1 MERIV
6 KVVLAAEVN
15 NYLANYEKARQ
26 ANVKLKESGE
36 DAMAAY
42 ERQHQAME
50 QVGTKLLATGAIATA
65 ATALSVKAA
74 IDWESAW
81 AGVTKTVDGN
91 AEEMGVL
98 EEQLRSLTGVL
109 PATHEEIAGVAEAAG
124 QLGVK
129 RQDIASFTKTMID
142 LSETTNL
149 SADEAATSIAQL
161 MNVMQTAPEDVGRL
175 GATLV
180 ALGNAGASTERDIV
194 QMAQRI
200 SGSGKLVGATE
211 GEVLGLANALA
222 SMGITAELGGGVASR
237 VLQDL
242 YSAVQTGGDQLAAFA
257 KVSGVT
263 SKEFADQF
271 RNDPVRAL
279 DTFTKGLN
287 GVEASGGNVVKTL
300 TDLGFKSTE
309 EQRVLLQLKGAGDLL
324 TDSLDLQS
332 KAWEQN
338 SALTDEANKRYETTE
353 AKLQIA
359 ANAARDAA
367 IDYGSAFL
375 PAVQAVAEAVTTLS
389 KGFSDLPEG
398 IQFGVALLAT
408 VAGGAALAG
417 GAFLIAVPKIAAFN
431 AQLTILRASEM
442 PGVARAAELTTNG
455 INRTGRALSATA
467 AFLNGPWGAALI
479 VAGIGLGE
487 FQRIMKETEA
497 TSESMQN
504 SLQTAS
510 GRQVLDTAAPGQ
522 FNLFFKD
529 AKAQLQ
535 DLDQLLADIDEFN
548 NNIFARGIFNLQKNA
563 ALAAPID
570 SLQRIGKELSTLA
583 ASDAP
588 ATQKAFNELAA
599 ETDGSQKSLSRLL
612 AALGPEFEGVLTKR
626 ATELGLN
633 TAGMDD
639 AAKASAL
646 LEIATSNLGAAT
658 DGSSDSMGQ
667 MADAAGGA
675 TAATVELTDAQ
686 KEYLQTLEQGD
697 SRFISF
703 GDALSDVRDA
713 QREWAEHTASDTE
726 DSGDSWQDYYDG
738 VSVNLSDYIT
748 ALQEQI
754 DAQASWE
761 QNMTLLAGRAS
772 EGVIAELAQLGP
784 EGAPLVAEL
793 VNATDEQLAVL
804 EQAFGERSAGGTAAF
819 SNNLMNATPVIQA
832 AAAQLGLTTAQEIA
846 AKLASGEA
854 TVEQIMQQYKLKVE
868 GVVPRLTV
876 DTSTVNA
883 QLTAIYNQWNGTTI
897 RLNTQTDSLDA
908 TSIRGGRAGGG
919 IIPGAPSDR
928 DNVVYALATGE
939 FVTRSR
945 VVAKPRNRAW
955 LEHMNA
961 GGDMPP
967 LRGYAGGG
975 YVDHRPQYMASYMF
989 GSAPAVVAAA
999 DQRPIDMKIYPTPG
1013 MSEEEVGR
1021 IAGERIGFAL
1031 RSS

>member
-6 KVVLAAEVN
+6 KVVLFAEVN

-26 ANVKLKESGE
+26 ANQKLKESGE

-42 ERQHQAME
+42 ERQHAAME
-50 QVGTKLLATGAIATA
+50 QVGTKLLAVGAIATA

-91 AEEMGVL
+91 AEEMGAL

-257 KVSGVT
+257 KVAGVT

-279 DTFTKGLN
+279 DTFAKGLN

-367 IDYGSAFL
+367 IDYGSVFL
-375 PAVQAVAEAVTTLS
+375 PAVKGVAEAVTTLS

-398 IQFGVALLAT
+398 LQFGVALLGT

-431 AQLTILRASEM
+431 AALTTLRASEL
-442 PGVARAAELTTNG
+442 PGVARAAEATVNG
-455 INRTGRALSATA
+455 VSRMRGGMSSLVS
-467 AFLNGPWGAALI
+467 FLGGPWGLGLAAGAVGVAALQQALDKLKATSAEYENVI
-479 VAGIGLGE
+479 RNATSPAELFAVSDKGTPISFLSGAIKDADTFKAKLDIIARNPFLKGFDIEAQQLDANLGRLGE
-487 FQRIMKETEA
+487 QLGRLAA
-497 TSESMQN
+497 TDLPAAQD
-504 SLQTAS
+504 
-510 GRQVLDTAAPGQ
+510 GFRVLADG
-522 FNLFFKD
+522 FNLTDQEQKD
-529 AKAQLQ
+529 L
-535 DLDQLLADIDEFN
+535 LD
-548 NNIFARGIFNLQKNA
+548 RM
-563 ALAAPID
+563 
-570 SLQRIGKELSTLA
+570 
-583 ASDAP
+583 
-588 ATQKAFNELAA
+588 
-599 ETDGSQKSLSRLL
+599 
-612 AALGPEFEGVLTKR
+612 PEFRDALIAQANSTGVQVEGL
-626 ATELGLN
+626 
-633 TAGMDD
+633 D
-639 AAKASAL
+639 ASAKSTKL
-646 LEIATSNLGAAT
+646 LEIAQG
-658 DGSSDSMGQ
+658 DV
-667 MADAAGGA
+667 A
-675 TAATVELTDAQ
+675 TATQEATDAQ
-686 KEYLQTLEQGD
+686 KAFFEALAGGD
-697 SRFISF
+697 ERFIGF
-703 GDALSDVRDA
+703 GDALTAMQDK
-713 QREWAEHTASDTE
+713 QREWAEDTAAKTE
-726 DSGDSWQDYYDG
+726 DSGDSWEDYYDG
-738 VSVNLSDYIT
+738 FSVNLADYIT
-748 ALQEQI
+748 ELQKQI
-754 DAQASWE
+754 DAQTEWE
-761 QNMTLLAGRAS
+761 KNMILLSGRVS
-772 EGVIAELAQLGP
+772 EGVLSELASLGP

-793 VNATDEQLAVL
+793 VNASDEQLAVM
-804 EQAFGERSAGGTAAF
+804 EKAFGERSKSGTDAF
-819 SNNLMNATPVIQA
+819 TSALTNASPIVAA
-832 AAAQLGLTTAQEIA
+832 AAAQLGQGAASEIA
-846 AKLASGEA
+846 GKLASGQA
-854 TVEQIMQQYKLKVE
+854 TVEQIMREYKLRIENVTPYLK
-868 GVVPRLTV
+868 V
-876 DTSTVNA
+876 DTSGVNA

-897 RLNTQTDSLDA
+897 RLNTVTDSLDP
-908 TSIRGGRAGGG
+908 TSIRPGRAMGG
-919 IIPGAPSDR
+919 IIPGPPSDR

-945 VVAKPRNRAW
+945 EVAKPRNRAW

-961 GGDMPP
+961 GGEMPP
-967 LRGYAGGG
+967 IKGYANGG
-975 YVDHRPQYMASYMF
+975 YVDRSPQYMSSYVSASPV
-989 GSAPAVVAAA
+989 SAPVVQE
-999 DQRPIDMKIYPTPG
+999 QRPIDLKIYPQPG
-1013 MSEEEVGR
+1013 MSEAEVGR
-1021 IAGERIGFAL
+1021 IAGERISFAM
-1031 RSS
+1031 RSA

>member
-91 AEEMGVL
+91 AEEMGAL

-332 KAWEQN
+332 KAWEEN

-431 AQLTILRASEM
+431 AQLAILRASEM

-455 INRTGRALSATA
+455 INRTNRALGATA
-467 AFLNGPWGAALI
+467 AFLTGPWGLAIAA
-479 VAGIGLGE
+479 AGIGLAE
-487 FQRIMKETEA
+487 LNRYME
-497 TSESMQN
+497 
-504 SLQTAS
+504 SLQATTEEMTNVTATAQSAEQILTKAFQGIADGFDFDNGAKSIANFRENLDALGAYRENIFSSLFNGAKS
-510 GRQVLDTAAPGQ
+510 GPLMQALANVNTALGPLARE
-522 FNLFFKD
+522 NLPAASRAFD
-529 AKAQLQ
+529 
-535 DLDQLLADIDEFN
+535 LLAE
-548 NNIFARGIFNLQKNA
+548 K
-563 ALAAPID
+563 
-570 SLQRIGKELSTLA
+570 
-583 ASDAP
+583 
-588 ATQKAFNELAA
+588 
-599 ETDGSQKSLSRLL
+599 TDGSTKQLGILL
-612 AALGPEFEGVLTKR
+612 NELPDYEAALTDIATAQGINVSSMTEADRVQTLLKL
-626 ATELGLN
+626 ATEQS
-633 TAGMDD
+633 T
-639 AAKASAL
+639 
-646 LEIATSNLGAAT
+646 AAT
-658 DGSSDSMGQ
+658 E
-667 MADAAGGA
+667 AGTSATAGA

-686 KEYLQTLEQGD
+686 KDYLQTLEQGD

-703 GDALSDVRDA
+703 GDALGDVRDA
-713 QREWAEHTASDTE
+713 QREWAEQTASDTE

-738 VSVNLSDYIT
+738 VSVNLSDYIA
-748 ALQEQI
+748 ALQTQI
-754 DAQASWE
+754 DAQTSWE
-761 QNMTLLAGRAS
+761 QNMILLSGRVS
-772 EGVIAELAQLGP
+772 EGVLSELASLGP

-793 VNATDEQLAVL
+793 VNASDEQLAVM
-804 EQAFGERSAGGTAAF
+804 EQAFGERSKSGTDAF
-819 SNNLMNATPVIQA
+819 TSALTNASPIVAA
-832 AAAQLGLTTAQEIA
+832 AAAQLGQGAASEIA
-846 AKLASGEA
+846 GKLASGQA
-854 TVEQIMQQYKLKVE
+854 TVEQIMREYKLRIENVTPYLK
-868 GVVPRLTV
+868 V
-876 DTSTVNA
+876 DTSGVNA

-975 YVDHRPQYMASYMF
+975 YVDHRPQYIASYMSS
-989 GSAPAVVAAA
+989 GAPAAAVVA

-1021 IAGERIGFAL
+1021 IAGERISFAL